1 MGCGGTTFKICVW
14 PLEVPDLQRSLLDTS
29 SCKEVEDQHRHTLAL
44 LSGLRSGLFC
54 MSFPFHRR
62 SRESRAKG
70 EGEGEERERCQI
82 NGSAHWE
89 TQGETRSSGKQPEA
103 VPLVTRDESVSRR

>member
-1 MGCGGTTFKICVW
+1 MWWYYFQDLCLAVGSICYL
-14 PLEVPDLQRSLLDTS
+14 PRSLLDTR
-29 SCKEVEDQHRHTLAL
+29 SCKEVEDRHRRTLVL
-44 LSGLRSGLFC
+44 LSGLQSGLVC
-54 MSFPFHRR
+54 MPFPFHRR

-82 NGSAHWE
+82 NGSAYWE